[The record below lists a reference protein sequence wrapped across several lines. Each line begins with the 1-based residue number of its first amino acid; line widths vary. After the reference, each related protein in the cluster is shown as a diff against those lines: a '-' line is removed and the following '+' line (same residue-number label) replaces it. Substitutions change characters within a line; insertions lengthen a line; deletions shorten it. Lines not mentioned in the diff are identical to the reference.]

1 MLTEIQELLAE
12 TCQNSDALV
21 IAQFSANDETLL
33 YANAGMQ
40 KLLQNLAPKT
50 KPAEFIVNPSLDKLK
65 EGPETGWVFSGI
77 LTVGNGR
84 DFNLSLL
91 ARVYHQK
98 QQILIVA
105 EHNVAEIM
113 QINQQVLQ
121 LNSQVQRLQR
131 ELIKEKSALEKTLA
145 ELKKTQAMLIHSE
158 KMNALGQM
166 VAGVAHEI
174 NNPLGF
180 AGNNM
185 QLLAENIKD
194 IYAAYLELEAL
205 EKKFDLQIE
214 NQEQAI
220 REHYDLDYLFADIP
234 DLIHGTLVGIQRAQ
248 KIVQNLRNFSRLDEA
263 KEQDVDLK
271 ACLEE
276 SLVFAC
282 TELKNKQINYRLDCQ
297 PVPKINGYPAELNQ
311 VFLNLIINAV
321 QAMPENGQLVIC
333 LSQEDNK
340 QVIIRFQD
348 NGSGIS
354 DEIKPHIFEPF
365 FTTKP
370 VGNSGLGLSIA
381 YNIITQMHSGSI
393 QVDSAPGTGTTFII
407 KLPVT

>member
-1 MLTEIQELLAE
+1 MTEIQALLAE
-12 TCQNSDALV
+12 ICQNSDALV

-50 KPAEFIVNPSLDKLK
+50 KPAEFIVNPSLAKLK
-65 EGPETGWVFSGI
+65 EGSETGWVFSGL

-91 ARVYHQK
+91 ARVYYQK

-113 QINQQVLQ
+113 QINQQILQ

-131 ELIKEKSALEKTLA
+131 ELIKEKTALEKTLL

-166 VAGVAHEI
+166 VAGIAHEI

-185 QLLAENIKD
+185 QLLTKNIKD
-194 IYAAYLELEAL
+194 IQAAYLELEAL
-205 EKKFDLQIE
+205 EKQFDLKIE
-214 NQEQAI
+214 IQQQAI
-220 REHYDLDYLFADIP
+220 REHYDLDYLFDDMP
-234 DLIHGTLVGIQRAQ
+234 DLIRGTFIGIQRAQ
-248 KIVQNLRNFSRLDEA
+248 KIVQNLRNFARLDEA
-263 KEQDVDLK
+263 KKQEVDLK
-271 ACLEE
+271 VCLEE
-276 SLVFAC
+276 SLVFAYS
-282 TELKNKQINYRLDCQ
+282 ELNSKQIHCQLDCQ
-297 PVPKINGYPAELNQ
+297 PVAKINGYPAELNQ

-321 QAMPENGQLVIC
+321 QAMPENGQLVIR
-333 LSQEDNK
+333 LNQEDDK

-348 NGSGIS
+348 NGCGIS

-370 VGNSGLGLSIA
+370 VGNTGLGLSIA
-381 YNIITQMHSGSI
+381 YNIITEMHSGSI
-393 QVDSAPGTGTTFII
+393 EVDSTPGPGTAFIL